1 MALLLL
7 NMWLNSLFK
16 LSTTSKKIKEKLF
29 EEHFKKKRKRKCY
42 MYIIIIY
49 LISLG

>member
-1 MALLLL
+1 MAILLL

-29 EEHFKKKRKRKCY
+29 EEHLKKKRNRKCD
-42 MYIIIIY
+42 MYIIYI
-49 LISLG
+49 